1 MNQPLEHLRSDPLCK
16 ESTADSIM
24 RGLTKDRGKACR
36 VCRPAPEPEPGK
48 IKGLPEQ
55 YQPKAK
61 TFSELLDEAIK
72 KPFMDGYNRTRAEN
86 HYTFPAPKSESD
98 PDWTADFFAGP
109 AKGSPP
115 APAEL
120 PAESRQSIAQMYS
133 QFQEFQRVGFSR
145 DEAWELIRGGWLT
158 ICAVQARWLMEN
170 GRG

>member
-72 KPFMDGYNRTRAEN
+72 KPFMEGYNKTR
-86 HYTFPAPKSESD
+86 PVD
-98 PDWTADFFAGP
+98 DWTADFFAGP